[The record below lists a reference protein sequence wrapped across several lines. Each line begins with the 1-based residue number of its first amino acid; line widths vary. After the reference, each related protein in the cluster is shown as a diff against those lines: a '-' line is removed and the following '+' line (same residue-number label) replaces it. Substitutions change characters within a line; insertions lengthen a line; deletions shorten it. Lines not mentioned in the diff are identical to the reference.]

1 MIEHFNVIIEKKDL
15 FIDFLKDKI
24 KKLEYNLKNNKI
36 FLNMV
41 VHDMRSPTKQIEYL
55 LEQSLEYLSLLN
67 VQVEQ
72 VKSMSTNFG

>member
-1 MIEHFNVIIEKKDL
+1 MIDHFNVIIEKKDL
-15 FIDFLKDKI
+15 FIDFLKYKI

-55 LEQSLEYLSLLN
+55 LEQSLEYLNLLN

-72 VKSMSTNFG
+72 VKSMSINFG

>member
-1 MIEHFNVIIEKKDL
+1 VIEHFNLIIEKKDL

-55 LEQSLEYLSLLN
+55 LEQSLEYLNLLN

-72 VKSMSTNFG
+72 VKSMSINFG

>member
-15 FIDFLKDKI
+15 FIDFLKEKI

-55 LEQSLEYLSLLN
+55 LEQSLEYLNLLN

>member
-1 MIEHFNVIIEKKDL
+1 MIDHFNVIIEKKDL

-55 LEQSLEYLSLLN
+55 LEQSLEYLNLLN

-72 VKSMSTNFG
+72 VKSMSINFG

>member
-1 MIEHFNVIIEKKDL
+1 MIEHLNVIIEKKDL

-55 LEQSLEYLSLLN
+55 LEQSLEYLNLLN

>member
-1 MIEHFNVIIEKKDL
+1 VIEHFNVIIEKKDL

-55 LEQSLEYLSLLN
+55 LEQSLEYLNLLN

-72 VKSMSTNFG
+72 VKSMSINFG

>member
-1 MIEHFNVIIEKKDL
+1 MIEHFNLIIEKKDL

-55 LEQSLEYLSLLN
+55 LEQSLEYLNLLN

-72 VKSMSTNFG
+72 VKSMSINFG

>member
-55 LEQSLEYLSLLN
+55 LEQSLEYLNLLN

-72 VKSMSTNFG
+72 IKSMSTNFG

>member
-55 LEQSLEYLSLLN
+55 LEQSLEYLNLLN

>member
-55 LEQSLEYLSLLN
+55 LEQSLEYLNLLN

-72 VKSMSTNFG
+72 VKSMSINFG